1 MHDQKDLINRVL
13 ITKEGEAITRELE
26 MIIFYDYEGDYF
38 KNKTF
43 FIAFFQKKWQVPLKK
58 SQNHL

>member
-26 MIIFYDYEGDYF
+26 IIIFYD
-38 KNKTF
+38 
-43 FIAFFQKKWQVPLKK
+43 
-58 SQNHL
+58 